1 MARRDAPEKRN
12 TPRLTFYAKALEEAE
27 QLELE
32 EAAGIEGL
40 DYEIA
45 LLRFKLRELIEQ
57 QPEKV
62 ELQLKAANALARLVQ
77 ARYKMNAEQKKSLKE
92 AITTVLRDVAI
103 PLGIKCL
110 PG

>member
-1 MARRDAPEKRN
+1 MARRDAPGKKQAN
-12 TPRLTFYAKALEEAE
+12 LTFYSKALEEAE

-32 EAAGIEGL
+32 EAGGIEGL

-45 LLRFKLRELIEQ
+45 LLRFKLRELIEHH
-57 QPEKV
+57 PEEI
-62 ELQLKAANALARLVQ
+62 ELQLKAANTLARLVQ
-77 ARYKMNAEQKKSLKE
+77 ARYKINAEQRKSLKE

-103 PLGIKCL
+103 PLGVKFL